1 MTNPIQSRPVSS
13 ASDVNS
19 LEFYLTQFLNK
30 VWTSTIVKV
39 MSVTNDGGV
48 SPVGRVSI
56 QPLVNQID
64 STGKLLAHG
73 TVHDAPYFRLAGG
86 SDAVILDPKVGD
98 IGVALFASR
107 DISVVKNEKRE
118 SAPGS
123 ARKFSASDAIYIGV
137 VLNGSPSQY
146 IRFSAAGI
154 EMVSPTKIALQAPI
168 VEVSSQSIILDGPLS
183 QGAGSNAGNAH
194 FTNKVTSDDDV
205 VAGTVSLKEHKTG
218 GVEPGSGTSGPP
230 VQ

>member
-13 ASDVNS
+13 SSDVNS

-39 MSVTNDGGV
+39 LSVTNDGGV

-64 STGKLLAHG
+64 SAGNLLPHG
-73 TVHDAPYFRLAGG
+73 AIHDAPYFRLAGG
-86 SDAVILDPKVGD
+86 ADAVILDPKVGD

-137 VLNGSPSQY
+137 VLNGPPSQY
-146 IRFSAAGI
+146 VRFSSAGI
-154 EMVSPTKIALQAPI
+154 ELVSPTKISLQAPV
-168 VEVSSQSIILDGPLS
+168 VEVSSQDIILDGPLS
-183 QGAGSNAGNAH
+183 QGAGSNAGDAH

-205 VAGTVSLKEHKTG
+205 VAGTVSLKTHTTS
-218 GVEPGSGTSGPP
+218 GVQSGSGTSGPP